1 MCGCRDLNVRD
12 QKKEVKREGRKVQDL
27 WVRCLGD
34 RQVKASIKKL
44 SAEAMFGKKV
54 GLFGGAFYPAKSL
67 PGALPLRQRG
77 NRTFPNIIFQISNF
91 LATHRQL
98 PPTPASASLFAKL
111 LRLCLGLCSIR
122 LRLRSYAPISSFTRA
137 YSYPSYRPTPA
148 T

>member
-54 GLFGGAFYPAKSL
+54 GLFGGAFYPAKSFPTSFSKYEITTYTCL
-67 PGALPLRQRG
+67 CITLRK
-77 NRTFPNIIFQISNF
+77 T
-91 LATHRQL
+91 LA
-98 PPTPASASLFAKL
+98 PMSWSM
-111 LRLCLGLCSIR
+111 
-122 LRLRSYAPISSFTRA
+122 
-137 YSYPSYRPTPA
+137 
-148 T
+148 